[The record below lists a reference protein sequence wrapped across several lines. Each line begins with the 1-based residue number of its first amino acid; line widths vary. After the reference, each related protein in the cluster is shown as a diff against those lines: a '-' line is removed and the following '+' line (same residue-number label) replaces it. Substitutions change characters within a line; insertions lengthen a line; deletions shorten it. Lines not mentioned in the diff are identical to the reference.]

1 MPISDFYL
9 KVTTLP
15 LLQGVSAEQILH
27 MQERGAFRIVSVEP
41 EEGYIIRSGQHCN
54 TLTMLMEG
62 SLMCISAG
70 NEWTLEEEIH
80 APAVIEEEALW
91 NRSQTYSH
99 TYRPLTNGRLLVAD
113 RAHTMQYLM
122 HNEIFRMNLLTRM
135 SSRIERQ
142 YMVST
147 PVETTGVQD
156 KIIKL
161 IQRISYTSNW
171 PKRLKIKMTTLA
183 KLIDETRLNVSLTL
197 RQMQDAEMVTLS
209 REHITFKHIP
219 Q

>member
-27 MQERGAFRIVSVEP
+27 MQERGAFRIVSMEP
-41 EEGYIIRSGQHCN
+41 EEGYIIRNGQHCN